1 MRSTSDSFDGVFA
14 IGYIEETCRDG
25 ATAGIRWN
33 KDGHYQF
40 ITYVYKGAF
49 LDTGLESMLYISQ
62 DMQNF
67 GLRLEDGTV
76 IATDAF
82 YAKIL
87 ELDGYYP
94 LTRS

>member
-1 MRSTSDSFDGVFA
+1 M
-14 IGYIEETCRDG
+14 
-25 ATAGIRWN
+25 
-33 KDGHYQF
+33 
-40 ITYVYKGAF
+40 
-49 LDTGLESMLYISQ
+49 Q
-62 DMQNF
+62 DF

-94 LTRS
+94 LTRC

>member
-1 MRSTSDSFDGVFA
+1 M
-14 IGYIEETCRDG
+14 
-25 ATAGIRWN
+25 
-33 KDGHYQF
+33 
-40 ITYVYKGAF
+40 ITYIYKGTF
-49 LDTGLESMLYISQ
+49 LDTGLESMLCISQ
-62 DMQNF
+62 DMQDF

-94 LTRS
+94 LTRC